1 MKKVLAIIYKI
12 EKKQRRFLILHRKL
26 RWTGWECM
34 KETMEENESEEET
47 LRRGINEEIGVE
59 RGDIKKHIPI
69 NIKLTDGSAIE
80 KAFLV
85 KIDAK
90 EKIDIIKNKSK
101 EHDAY
106 KWVSQKEAQKLL
118 AYKNIVKVMNKLVRG

>member
-12 EKKQRRFLILHRKL
+12 EKKQKRFLILHRKL
-26 RWTGWECM
+26 RWTGWECI

-47 LRRGINEEIGVE
+47 LRRGINEEIGVVK
-59 RGDIKKHIPI
+59 GDIEKHVPI
-69 NIKLTDGSAIE
+69 NIKLTDGSIIK

-85 KIDAK
+85 RIDAE
-90 EKIDIIKNKSK
+90 EKIDITKNKSR

-106 KWVSQKEAQKLL
+106 QWVSQEEARKLL
-118 AYKNIVKVMNKLVRG
+118 TYK